1 MTLPNIGETMAKKCL
16 SFVFCFGIA
25 ISLGTAAFA
34 QSSRVTS
41 AAGDKY
47 VISARAGGVNYTEGT
62 VTVAR
67 NSGRSGQLVKGD
79 ELEIGDRVATAE
91 NGRMEVL
98 LNPGSYMRVGANTN
112 FELKTTSLDDLKIR
126 IESGTAMFEVFADN
140 EFRVS
145 IVSPKGSIALIESGI
160 YRVVVDR
167 SGGARIS
174 VWDGRAEL
182 GDAAKTEVKRGR
194 VGTILSNNATVEK
207 FDRDDNDEL
216 VAWSKTRGKQ
226 LAKASASLKDRAI
239 RGLLIN
245 SFNGGRWGMYN
256 SFGLW
261 IVDTAFGGSCFL
273 PFGRGWYS
281 PYGYG
286 YGSGI
291 GWYNLPPVIY
301 YPPTVTNAPNI
312 YGTKTRA
319 RGIESEPSSNSAM
332 SRDRGARPPF
342 LQMENNSNNGAR
354 DNSPIRSIPDY
365 NTDRQPSSGPVYSAP
380 PVVIY
385 NAPANTGSRPR

>member
-1 MTLPNIGETMAKKCL
+1 MAKKSL
-16 SFVFCFGIA
+16 RFVFCVGIA
-25 ISLGTAAFA
+25 MMTGFSAFA

-62 VTVAR
+62 VTVTR
-67 NSGRSGQLVKGD
+67 TNGRSGQLIKGD
-79 ELEIGDRVATAE
+79 ELEIGDRVSTAE

-126 IESGTAMFEVFADN
+126 IDSGTAMFEVFADN
-140 EFRVS
+140 EFKVS
-145 IVSPKGSIALIESGI
+145 VVSPKGRVTLVESGV
-160 YRVVVDR
+160 YRIDVDKN
-167 SGGARIS
+167 GGATIS
-174 VWDGRAEL
+174 VWEGRAEL
-182 GDAAKTEVKRGR
+182 GDVAKTEVRKGR
-194 VGTILSNNATVEK
+194 AGAIFLNTATVEK
-207 FDRDDNDEL
+207 FDREDKDEL
-216 VAWSKTRGKQ
+216 VAWSKARGKQ
-226 LAKASASLKDRAI
+226 LAKTSASLKNRAI

-245 SFNGGRWGMYN
+245 SFNSGQWGMYN

-261 IVDTAFGGSCFL
+261 VFDSAFGGSCFL

-286 YGSGI
+286 YGFGI

-301 YPPTVTNAPNI
+301 YAPTVTNTPNI
-312 YGTKTRA
+312 YGPKTRTRA
-319 RGIESEPSSNSAM
+319 IDTMPGDSSSM
-332 SRDRGARPPF
+332 TRDRGARPPF
-342 LQMENNSNNGAR
+342 SQMENNSNSGTR

-365 NTDRQPSSGPVYSAP
+365 STDRQPSSAPVYTAP
-380 PVVIY
+380 PIVIY